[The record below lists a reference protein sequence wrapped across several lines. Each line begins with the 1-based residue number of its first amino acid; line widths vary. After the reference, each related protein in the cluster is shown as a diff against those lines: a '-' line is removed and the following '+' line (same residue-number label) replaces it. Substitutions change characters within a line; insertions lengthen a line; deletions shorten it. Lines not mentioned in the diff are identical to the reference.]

1 MQITAGT
8 AARDLDALD
17 SGSWVPATLDEAVSA
32 IRTLALE
39 LSIALDRLDRIDGL
53 G

>member
-1 MQITAGT
+1 MQTTTAP
-8 AARDLDALD
+8 ALDALD
-17 SGSWVPATLDEAVSA
+17 SGSWAPATLDEAVSA
-32 IRTLALE
+32 IRVLALE